1 MIIYYDSYC
10 NLCKTSSTLWK
21 KMDWGQK
28 LTFTS
33 FRSMKDYPKTMEEQ
47 LHVYDKNKWY
57 QGYSALI
64 QIIKVLPLMWI
75 LLPFLY
81 FFKWIGFGDF
91 IYRKVASNRKLVPI
105 DQCNNDGCRIPPKQ
119 KDEN

>member
-10 NLCKTSSTLWK
+10 NMCKTSSTLWK

-33 FRSMKDYPKTMEEQ
+33 FRSMKNYPKTMEEQ

-91 IYRKVASNRKLVPI
+91 IYRKVASRDRKSTRLNSSHVAI
-105 DQCNNDGCRIPPKQ
+105 SYAVFCLTK
-119 KDEN
+119 K

>member
-1 MIIYYDSYC
+1 MIIYFDSHC

-28 LTFTS
+28 LRFTS
-33 FRSMKDYPKTMEEQ
+33 FRSMKNHPKAMEEQ
-47 LHVYDKNKWY
+47 LHVYDKHNWY

-64 QIIKVLPLMWI
+64 QIVKVLPLMWV

-81 FFKWIGFGDF
+81 FFKWIGLGNF
-91 IYRKVASNRKLVPI
+91 IYRKVAANRKLVPI
-105 DQCNNDGCRIPPKQ
+105 NQCDNDGCKIPSRQ
-119 KDEN
+119 KGKN

>member
-10 NLCKTSSTLWK
+10 NMCKTSSTLWK

-33 FRSMKDYPKTMEEQ
+33 FRSMKNYPKTMEEQ

-81 FFKWIGFGDF
+81 FFKWIGLD
-91 IYRKVASNRKLVPI
+91 RKSTRLNSSHVAISYAVFCLKKKI
-105 DQCNNDGCRIPPKQ
+105 TKYYS
-119 KDEN
+119 